1 MQTKYKHLNVWRRRS
16 DKHIV
21 FFTGAGI
28 SAESGMPIYRG
39 DNGIYNNES
48 SQLSVGKFY
57 EDPQTVL
64 VLVNEYRYACL
75 EAEPNHAHRMIAELE
90 KWADVSVITQNVD
103 NLHERAGST
112 NVIHLHGELT
122 KVTSSDNR
130 LSLDCI
136 QTYPLGKPIKW
147 GDKAADGSQLRP
159 YITMFGEFLTEQD
172 KVAGVIK
179 SADIF
184 VIIGTSLQVFP
195 ASTLI
200 RKART
205 DIPRYIIDPNT
216 ELDGYT
222 IIKDVATKG
231 IDKLIDCLQNDITN
245 SKPIFTATI

>member
-1 MQTKYKHLNVWRRRS
+1 
-16 DKHIV
+16 
-21 FFTGAGI
+21 
-28 SAESGMPIYRG
+28 
-39 DNGIYNNES
+39 
-48 SQLSVGKFY
+48 
-57 EDPQTVL
+57 
-64 VLVNEYRYACL
+64 
-75 EAEPNHAHRMIAELE
+75 
-90 KWADVSVITQNVD
+90 
-103 NLHERAGST
+103 
-112 NVIHLHGELT
+112 
-122 KVTSSDNR
+122 
-130 LSLDCI
+130 
-136 QTYPLGKPIKW
+136 LGKPIKW

-172 KVAGVIK
+172 KAAGVIK

-222 IIKDVATKG
+222 IIKDVATQG